1 MRLLNNNN
9 NNKEKTDLEL
19 TGLKGKV
26 KTMTHSTYS
35 AVERFGEVYKDTIIS
50 FNSSVFLRNRAMK

>member
-50 FNSSVFLRNRAMK
+50 FNSSVF